1 MRLAESVPQH
11 KLMPL
16 LLAESVAQ
24 VVEDASI
31 YRDAG
36 FPYVEVVCRSS
47 CAIEAITQTCKQM
60 PDLYVGA
67 GTVLSIETA
76 ELAVKAGAKFLV
88 SPATDPVIMEFAQ
101 ARQMEMIPGIYS
113 PTDVAIALRHG
124 FTIQKLFPAEPDGLE
139 HLSALGSPY
148 THTGVKMVCGHKIV
162 KENAPAYLKHPLV
175 AAIIADWLVPLHG
188 TALREELATTKAW
201 LKSL

>member
-1 MRLAESVPQH
+1 MKLAQAVPQH

-16 LLAESVAQ
+16 LTPESVAQ
-24 VVEDASI
+24 VIEDASI

-36 FPYVEVVCRSS
+36 FPYVEIVCRSS
-47 CAIEAITQTCKQM
+47 CALEAIAQTCEQM

-76 ELAVKAGAKFLV
+76 EAAVKAGAKFLV
-88 SPATDPVIMEFAQ
+88 SPGADPVIMDFAKTHNL
-101 ARQMEMIPGIYS
+101 EMIPGVLT
-113 PTDVAIALRHG
+113 PTDVAIGLRYG

-139 HLSALGSPY
+139 YLGALGSPY
-148 THTGVKMVCGHKIV
+148 LHTGVKMICGHKIV
-162 KENAPAYLKHPLV
+162 KENTPAYLKHPMV
-175 AAIIADWLVPLHG
+175 AAVIADWLLPLHG
-188 TALREELATTKAW
+188 SALREELGKTRAW